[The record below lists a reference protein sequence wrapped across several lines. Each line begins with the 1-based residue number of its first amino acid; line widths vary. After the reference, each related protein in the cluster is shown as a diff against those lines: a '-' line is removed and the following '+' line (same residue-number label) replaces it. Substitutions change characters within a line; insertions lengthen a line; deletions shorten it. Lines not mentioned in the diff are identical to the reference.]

1 LKKFINL
8 LLLGEEHFFSS
19 SLIFTPRRASKI
31 FLPYLTLNPRR
42 THTHT
47 QKLAFFT
54 LQHFFYHFISK
65 RGIFYDFLA
74 MGLFDMSVISG
85 FVLTRLQFIFALQ
98 DVSPM

>member
-1 LKKFINL
+1 MKN
-8 LLLGEEHFFSS
+8 
-19 SLIFTPRRASKI
+19 A
-31 FLPYLTLNPRR
+31 
-42 THTHT
+42 HTHT

-74 MGLFDMSVISG
+74 MGLYDMSVISG